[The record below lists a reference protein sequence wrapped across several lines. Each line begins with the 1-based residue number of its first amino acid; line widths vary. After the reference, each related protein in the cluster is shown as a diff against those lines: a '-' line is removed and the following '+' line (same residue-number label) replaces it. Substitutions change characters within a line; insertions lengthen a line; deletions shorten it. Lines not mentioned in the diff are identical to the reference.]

1 MLSVPVFS
9 TSGERIG
16 AMEIDPKHLGGR
28 LRPTLL
34 KQAVVA
40 FLDHQRHFSA
50 RTRSRGM
57 VAGSTRKLYRQ
68 KGTGNA
74 RAGTIRT
81 CVRRGGGRA
90 FAKQP
95 PFSHKE
101 LPRGMRVMA
110 WKNAILA
117 KIRKEDV
124 LIVDGLAMNAPKT
137 KSLAQTLGRVGASG
151 GCVLATNGVERNL
164 YLSGRN
170 LPKTEVRPVSDLNA
184 YEILRRRKLVFT
196 KPAFETLLERVG
208 ARGEA

>member
-1 MLSVPVFS
+1 MMSVPVVS
-9 TSGERIG
+9 TNGERIG
-16 AMEIDPKHLGGR
+16 AMEIDPGLLGGR

-34 KQAVVA
+34 KQAIVA
-40 FLDHQRHFSA
+40 YLDHQRHFAA

-81 CVRRGGGRA
+81 CIRRGGGRA

-101 LPRGMRVMA
+101 LPRGMRTLA

-117 KIRKEDV
+117 KIRAEDV
-124 LIVDGLAMNAPKT
+124 LIVEGLSMSAPKT
-137 KSLAQTLGRVGASG
+137 KTLAQMLSRLGASE

-170 LPKTEVRPVSDLNA
+170 IPKTEVRPVSDLNA

-196 KPAFETLLERVG
+196 KPAFEALLKRVG
-208 ARGEA
+208 A